1 MAPSKPVSNIGMHR
15 RGESRPRREA
25 VAEAPSSAPTPAR
38 EAEAAFFRACGIGK
52 PSVARAL
59 EAAETNGTSVESEL
73 IAARLIKP
81 DIYYR
86 WLAQYLEL
94 PFLERIDPRSVLAS
108 PAIDALLRRDGPL
121 RIVDRERVLTV
132 ISPSASTLQ
141 RERRRLAERPALR
154 SRFVVASPATI
165 RAAVWTVEEEA
176 RVRRTTGALEEKR
189 REHSARTV
197 LTGFQGFCIGLA
209 LCAMIAVSLTW
220 PIHTLVGVH
229 LTMTA
234 FFLSAS
240 LLRLLAAAFGK
251 RPAAPI
257 LPREARGLP
266 VYTILVALKD
276 EAAMAGQLVRALE
289 RIDWP
294 KTRLDIKFI
303 CEKSDTATVAA
314 LRAANPGPQCEI
326 IFVPDHGP
334 KTKPKALAYGMAGA
348 RGDYVA
354 LYDAEDIPAP
364 AQLREA
370 FAIFSASDGKVG
382 CVQAPLVVSN
392 FRQNWL
398 SALFAIEYAGLFRAL
413 VPFLGRRGLPIP
425 LGGTSNHFRRSVLD
439 EVGGWDPYNVTEDA
453 DLGMRLYRAGY
464 RTVAAY
470 HATIETAPDTLPVWM
485 RQRSRWLKGWLQT
498 WLVMMRHPL
507 RTMREMGAAG
517 FFSAQVF
524 IAGMM
529 VSTLAHPFMYLF
541 IAVYLAGRVMGVEA
555 SDGSPH
561 GQLFLTDVVS
571 VTSSYIAFATM
582 GVLHMTRQEKRH
594 IALRHMAALP
604 AYWLAMGCA
613 AWMAIFELPRKAHHW
628 AKTPHPAEKAGAAE
642 HATDQV
648 SESAGAGSGNRTR
661 AISLGS

>member
-1 MAPSKPVSNIGMHR
+1 MSNIGMPR
-15 RGESRPRREA
+15 RGESHSGRKA
-25 VAEAPSSAPTPAR
+25 VAEPPSLSTPDDLQ
-38 EAEAAFFRACGIGK
+38 AEAAFFRACGIGK
-52 PSVARAL
+52 PSVARAI
-59 EAAETNGTSVESEL
+59 EGARTNGTSVESEL

-86 WLAQYLEL
+86 WLAQNLEL
-94 PFLERIDPRSVLAS
+94 PFLDRIDPRSILAAPS
-108 PAIDALLRRDGPL
+108 IDALLRRHGPL
-121 RIVDRERVLTV
+121 RIVDRERLLTV
-132 ISPSASTLQ
+132 ISPSAATLQ
-141 RERRRLAERPALR
+141 RERCRLAERPALR
-154 SRFVVASPATI
+154 SRLAVASPAAI
-165 RAAVWTVEEEA
+165 RAAVWSAGEAA
-176 RVRRTTGALEEKR
+176 RVRCTTSALEEKR

-209 LCAMIAVSLTW
+209 LCALIAVSLAW
-220 PIHTLVGVH
+220 PVETLVGVH

-251 RPAAPI
+251 RPDPPT
-257 LPREARGLP
+257 LPRDTKGLP

-276 EAAMAGQLVRALE
+276 EAEVAGQLVRALE

-294 KTRLDIKFI
+294 KARLDIKFI

-326 IFVPDHGP
+326 IFVPDYGP
-334 KTKPKALAYGMAGA
+334 RTKPKALAYGMAGA

-392 FRQNWL
+392 FRTNWL

-413 VPFLGRRGLPIP
+413 VPFLGRWELPIP
-425 LGGTSNHFRRSVLD
+425 LGGTSNHFRRSVLE

-464 RTVAAY
+464 RTVAAH
-470 HATIETAPDTLPVWM
+470 HATIETAPDRLPVWM

-507 RTMREMGAAG
+507 RTMGEMGAAG

-529 VSTLAHPFMYLF
+529 ISTLAHPFMYLF
-541 IAVYLAGRVMGVEA
+541 IAVYLAGRIMGVDPYA
-555 SDGSPH
+555 GGLH
-561 GQLFLTDVVS
+561 GQLFVTDVIS
-571 VTSSYIAFATM
+571 VTSSYIAFATI
-582 GVLHMTRQEKRH
+582 GVMHMTQQEKRH
-594 IALRHMAALP
+594 IALRHITALP

-628 AKTPHPAEKAGAAE
+628 AMTPHSARKTAGETPAS
-642 HATDQV
+642 DQI
-648 SESAGAGSGNRTR
+648 SKSAGAGSGNRTR
-661 AISLGS
+661 TISLGS